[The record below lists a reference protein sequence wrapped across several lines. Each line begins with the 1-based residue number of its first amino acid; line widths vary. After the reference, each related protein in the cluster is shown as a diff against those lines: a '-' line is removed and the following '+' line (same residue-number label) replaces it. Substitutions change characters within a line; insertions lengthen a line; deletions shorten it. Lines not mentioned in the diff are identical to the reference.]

1 MARPAAGLVPVAN
14 DPYEKWSH
22 QTAHRSFTW
31 PIASRAPSIFSVPR
45 KDLSHDFSSQVA
57 LEASYHAAKH
67 FFSIGP
73 FRLQFSTS
81 YLFQIWSLF
90 RMSHPSSRYRR
101 DFLNRSGFLVSEP
114 PNFSSGCIHHDF
126 DESPWDL
133 HIGDPQAAAAE

>member
-1 MARPAAGLVPVAN
+1 MTHMRNGAIKPPTDHSLGRL
-14 DPYEKWSH
+14 
-22 QTAHRSFTW
+22 RL
-31 PIASRAPSIFSVPR
+31 APSIFSVPR

-81 YLFQIWSLF
+81 YLFQIWSFPHVTPIHVAIEGTSSIAAGSSCRATEFQF
-90 RMSHPSSRYRR
+90 RLYPSY
-101 DFLNRSGFLVSEP
+101 
-114 PNFSSGCIHHDF
+114 F
-126 DESPWDL
+126 DESPWNL

>member
-1 MARPAAGLVPVAN
+1 MIRNSGLGAQPRPVAN

-45 KDLSHDFSSQVA
+45 KNLSHDFSSQVA

-90 RMSHPSSRYRR
+90 RMSHPSMS
-101 DFLNRSGFLVSEP
+101 LSKGL
-114 PNFSSGCIHHDF
+114 
-126 DESPWDL
+126 
-133 HIGDPQAAAAE
+133 PQSQRLPRV